1 MGLEEHELLVKT
13 RNDVISEGIPQQF
26 QDQAEEFI
34 LLKLDYYEVLR
45 QKRVQRCIEV
55 IKYIYLVASF
65 FISR

>member
-1 MGLEEHELLVKT
+1 MGIEEHELLVKT

-26 QDQAEEFI
+26 KDQAEEFI

-55 IKYIYLVASF
+55 IKYLLNY
-65 FISR
+65 